1 MDEVLTGDFQEETV
15 ELIFKDLNI
24 KELEK
29 KIRSSPNYPVR
40 NDDILYS

>member
-24 KELEK
+24 KEPET
-29 KIRSSPNYPVR
+29 KIRSCPNYPVR